1 MCLKIVIFTWKTLY
15 VTNCNTKLEQTFLI
29 GRFWFTFWPRDWL
42 YWGFSQ
48 LSSVLPGKCLNFAI
62 TPSMSIPV
70 HLVLCSNCNGRHV
83 QMIIK
88 YQNGSCL
95 SWVVKVETRLW
106 SFSTDNFF
114 DISLRFC

>member
-1 MCLKIVIFTWKTLY
+1 
-15 VTNCNTKLEQTFLI
+15 
-29 GRFWFTFWPRDWL
+29 
-42 YWGFSQ
+42 
-48 LSSVLPGKCLNFAI
+48 
-62 TPSMSIPV
+62 
-70 HLVLCSNCNGRHV
+70 
-83 QMIIK
+83 MIIK